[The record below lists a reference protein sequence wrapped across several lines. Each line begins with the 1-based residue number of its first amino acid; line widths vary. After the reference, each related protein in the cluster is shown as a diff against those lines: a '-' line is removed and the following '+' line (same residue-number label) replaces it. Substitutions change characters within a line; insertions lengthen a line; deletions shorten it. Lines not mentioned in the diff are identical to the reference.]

1 MEKGLHG
8 CKKMKTYVINRS
20 FLIDEDDDPIVI
32 INEWLKS
39 LKSGYTHPSKTFDIV
54 RVERVNERY

>member
-1 MEKGLHG
+1 
-8 CKKMKTYVINRS
+8 MKTYVINRS